1 MQKVVQIKAFG
12 IQSKTN
18 IHRIDGQQL
27 TEKNST
33 KTSGE
38 YNVNFYFVDCLN
50 KERHDKTGTKT
61 NELEMESSQTIVRS
75 VGGFHLIQFRE

>member
-1 MQKVVQIKAFG
+1 MQKLVQIKAFG

-27 TEKNST
+27 TVNIPQR
-33 KTSGE
+33 TSKE

-50 KERHDKTGTKT
+50 KERHDRTGTKT
-61 NELEMESSQTIVRS
+61 NELEMELSQTIVRS